1 MPTYDRFEDVP
12 VWQTA
17 ANLYDQLDDFLGAR
31 LSRLSFSFC
40 NQLERAVLSISNN
53 IAEGF
58 ERGTKNELLNFL
70 YIARGSAGEV
80 RSMLTILSRRTWLQ
94 QEHKSKVSI
103 LKSTSE
109 SCSRQLS
116 AWARSLQESD
126 AVGQRHY
133 YTKSQRTTHKRV

>member
-1 MPTYDRFEDVP
+1 
-12 VWQTA
+12 
-17 ANLYDQLDDFLGAR
+17 
-31 LSRLSFSFC
+31 
-40 NQLERAVLSISNN
+40 VLSISNN

-80 RSMLTILSRRTWLQ
+80 RLMLTILSRRTWLEQ
-94 QEHKSKVSI
+94 KHKAKVLT

-126 AVGQRHY
+126 AVGQRRYH
-133 YTKSQRTTHKRV
+133 TKPRRNTPKCA

>member
-1 MPTYDRFEDVP
+1 
-12 VWQTA
+12 
-17 ANLYDQLDDFLGAR
+17 
-31 LSRLSFSFC
+31 
-40 NQLERAVLSISNN
+40 VLSISNN

-80 RSMLTILSRRTWLQ
+80 RSMLTILSRRTWLEQ
-94 QEHKSKVSI
+94 KHKAKVLT

-126 AVGQRHY
+126 AVGQRRYH
-133 YTKSQRTTHKRV
+133 TKSQRNTPKCA